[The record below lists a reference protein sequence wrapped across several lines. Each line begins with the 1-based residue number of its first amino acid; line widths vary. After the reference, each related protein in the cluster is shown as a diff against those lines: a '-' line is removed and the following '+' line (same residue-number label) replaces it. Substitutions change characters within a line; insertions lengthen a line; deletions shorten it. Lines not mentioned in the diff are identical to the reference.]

1 MLSLTAVQDGT
12 PVPVPDPVRM
22 VHLQLR
28 RFAGCPIC
36 HLHLRSFVRRHAEL
50 ESAGILEVVVFH
62 STTDELRPHV
72 TDLPFPAIA
81 DPQRRLYRRFG
92 AEPSARALLNPR
104 VYPSVIRA
112 VTVGTVEFLRG
123 RAKLPSRTPTGGRLG
138 LPADVLFA
146 PGGDVVARKAGT
158 HADDQWSVDEVLE
171 LAR

>member
-1 MLSLTAVQDGT
+1 MLSLTSVQNGA

-36 HLHLRSFVRRHAEL
+36 HLHLRSFVRRHTEI

-62 STTDELRPHV
+62 STVEELRPHV
-72 TDLPFPAIA
+72 ADLPFPAVA
-81 DPQRRLYRRFG
+81 DPQRHLYRRFG
-92 AEPSARALLNPR
+92 AEPSVRSLVDPR
-104 VYPSVIRA
+104 VYPSIVRA

-123 RAKLPSRTPTGGRLG
+123 RARPPSRTPTGGRLG
-138 LPADVLFA
+138 LPADLLFA
-146 PGGDVVARKAGT
+146 PGGDVVARKNGV
-158 HADDQWSVDEVLE
+158 HADDQWTVDEVLE